1 MISLSALV
9 KASAGISLV
18 YKEDYVSSG
27 RAAFDQ
33 RA

>member
-18 YKEDYVSSG
+18 YKEEYVSS
-27 RAAFDQ
+27 RKSCF
-33 RA
+33 